1 METLEQIDIEQTQDK
16 LKQRIASLRK
26 SMKKAKAK
34 FVATLPMASELQL
47 ASILDRIKDYSTDV
61 MSGVNEDFRLSD
73 VQLGEIELALADFE
87 ESLNTAEG
95 KEMVASSLRNA
106 KRIKNFRVGK
116 LKKKTNTIPVTA
128 SWEIAG

>member
-1 METLEQIDIEQTQDK
+1 
-16 LKQRIASLRK
+16 
-26 SMKKAKAK
+26 
-34 FVATLPMASELQL
+34 
-47 ASILDRIKDYSTDV
+47 

-106 KRIKNFRVGK
+106 KRIKSFRVGK